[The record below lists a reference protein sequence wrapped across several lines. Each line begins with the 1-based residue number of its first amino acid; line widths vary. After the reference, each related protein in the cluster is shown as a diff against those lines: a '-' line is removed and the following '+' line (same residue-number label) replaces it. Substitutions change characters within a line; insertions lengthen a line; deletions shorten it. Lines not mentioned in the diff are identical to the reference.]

1 MLLAKRC
8 KMILLVEK
16 VPLKQLLFL
25 VPADPVN
32 GITWHSSKSDPE
44 TAFGLCRTLI
54 ALPQCCHPGGPEFCL
69 CLLRRIAQVLW
80 YYFETVVREEKENTS
95 CST

>member
-1 MLLAKRC
+1 MFLAKRC

-32 GITWHSSKSDPE
+32 GITW
-44 TAFGLCRTLI
+44 I
-54 ALPQCCHPGGPEFCL
+54 
-69 CLLRRIAQVLW
+69 VLNQ
-80 YYFETVVREEKENTS
+80 RP
-95 CST
+95 